1 MGIKKSDGAPATYVG
16 KPYPA
21 HGDKYPEIKAGA
33 KGVVVLRCT
42 LSLEADPDRPLQ
54 FYPAAWGYVY
64 GFCVSRHCVQVDDTI
79 GAPEQ
84 RLWRYLMSEKTKLHK
99 LSADNIL
106 QPDLGATKSEVMRD
120 IVAYWLRQMPK
131 RELVKVA
138 RFATKQEVS
147 EKKSRRFLIDCIT
160 QNIFWGIFSDRRSVV
175 ETVNRLWSNTI
186 PAFAVVVF
194 HKENDWGNP
203 DHYDCFQVTGN
214 NNWGQANVG
223 ARLLAVRCS
232 DIPSATLVHNISKDF
247 FMDDNTIAS
256 AGEMVTMQYGDENGI
271 MVQTV
276 DGRVSF
282 YAGPDEI
289 AVEI

>member
-1 MGIKKSDGAPATYVG
+1 MN
-16 KPYPA
+16 
-21 HGDKYPEIKAGA
+21 
-33 KGVVVLRCT
+33 
-42 LSLEADPDRPLQ
+42 
-54 FYPAAWGYVY
+54 
-64 GFCVSRHCVQVDDTI
+64 
-79 GAPEQ
+79 
-84 RLWRYLMSEKTKLHK
+84 EKTKLHMI
-99 LSADNIL
+99 SAGNIL
-106 QPDLGATKSEVMRD
+106 QPDLGTTKSEIMRD

-138 RFATKQEVS
+138 RFATQKEIS
-147 EKKSRRFLIDCIT
+147 EKKSRIFLIDCIT
-160 QNIFWGIFSDRRSVV
+160 QNVFWGIFSDRKSVV
-175 ETVNRLWSNTI
+175 EAVNRLYGNTI
-186 PAFAVVVF
+186 PAFAVVIF
-194 HKENDWGNP
+194 HKENDWGSP
-203 DHYDCFQVTGN
+203 DHYDCFEITGN

-232 DIPSATLVHNISKDF
+232 DIPSATLAQDIKSKAF
-247 FMDDNTIAS
+247 FMEGDTIAS